1 MRNSRK
7 ILIGM
12 LAAAG
17 LAAAGSLVYADP
29 PGGYG
34 AGYGPCASGAGGP
47 GAGGGG
53 YGPGM
58 MGYGGGHHG
67 GYGPGMGGGGPR
79 GGHGQGMM
87 GGGPRAGFGPGACG
101 QGGPGSAACD
111 GSGPGRG
118 AGATPAERSEA
129 RLSFLKNE
137 LKITEDQEAAWD
149 AYAKQAKTR
158 AETMQAFHAQG
169 PITAE
174 TPAERIEQHAARM
187 KLRAD
192 QEQAMSVAV
201 KDLFAVLTPEQKTI
215 ANRYFG
221 GMRVGQAGPRGHG
234 RGRWN

>member
-7 ILIGM
+7 VLIGM
-12 LAAAG
+12 LAVAG
-17 LAAAGSLVYADP
+17 LVAAGSVVYADP
-29 PGGYG
+29 PGGFG
-34 AGYGPCASGAGGP
+34 AGYGPCAFGASGP
-47 GAGGGG
+47 GAGGG

-58 MGYGGGHHG
+58 MGYGGGHWG
-67 GYGPGMGGGGPR
+67 GYGPGMGHGGGPRGSYGPGMGHGGGPR
-79 GGHGQGMM
+79 GGYGPGMM
-87 GGGPRAGFGPGACG
+87 GGGPRGGFGPGAG
-101 QGGPGSAACD
+101 Y
-111 GSGPGRG
+111 G
-118 AGATPAERSEA
+118 AGPTERAEA

-137 LKITEDQEAAWD
+137 LKITANQEAAWD
-149 AYAKQAKTR
+149 AYAQQAKTR

-192 QEQAMSVAV
+192 QEQAMSGAV

-215 ANRYFG
+215 ANQYFG
-221 GMRVGQAGPRGHG
+221 GTRIGQAGPRGYG

>member
-1 MRNSRK
+1 MKSTRK

-17 LAAAGSLVYADP
+17 LAAGSAVFADP
-29 PGGYG
+29 PGGFG
-34 AGYGPCASGAGGP
+34 GGPCAFGAGGP
-47 GAGGGG
+47 GGGYGPGMMGYGGRGGG

-58 MGYGGGHHG
+58 MGYGGG
-67 GYGPGMGGGGPR
+67 YGPGMMGYGGGPR
-79 GGHGQGMM
+79 GGY
-87 GGGPRAGFGPGACG
+87 GPGACG

-111 GSGPGRG
+111 GTGPGA
-118 AGATPAERSEA
+118 AGVGPVERVDA
-129 RLSFLKNE
+129 RLAFLKNE
-137 LKITEDQEAAWD
+137 LKITSEQEAAWNG
-149 AYAKQAKTR
+149 YAQQAKTR
-158 AETMQAFHAQG
+158 AETMAAFHAQG
-169 PITAE
+169 PIAAE

-215 ANRYFG
+215 ANQYFG
-221 GMRVGQAGPRGHG
+221 GTRLGRAGPRGYG

>member
-1 MRNSRK
+1 MKNSRK
-7 ILIGM
+7 ILIAM

-17 LAAAGSLVYADP
+17 LTAAGSVVYADP
-29 PGGYG
+29 PGGFG

-58 MGYGGGHHG
+58 MGYGGGHRG
-67 GYGPGMGGGGPR
+67 GYGPGMMGGGGPR
-79 GGHGQGMM
+79 GGYGPGMM
-87 GGGPRAGFGPGACG
+87 GGGPRGGYGPGA
-101 QGGPGSAACD
+101 A
-111 GSGPGRG
+111 G
-118 AGATPAERSEA
+118 AGPTERSEA

-137 LKITEDQEAAWD
+137 LKITEAQEAAWD
-149 AYAKQAKTR
+149 AYAKQVKTR

-169 PITAE
+169 PIAAE
-174 TPAERIEQHAARM
+174 SPAERIEQHAARM

-215 ANRYFG
+215 ANQYFG
-221 GMRVGQAGPRGHG
+221 GTRVGQAGGRGYG

>member
-17 LAAAGSLVYADP
+17 LAAAGSVVYADP
-29 PGGYG
+29 PGGFG
-34 AGYGPCASGAGGP
+34 AGYGPCAFGAGGP
-47 GAGGGG
+47 GAGGGF
-53 YGPGM
+53 GPGM

-67 GYGPGMGGGGPR
+67 GYGPGMGYGGGPR
-79 GGHGQGMM
+79 GGYGPGMM
-87 GGGPRAGFGPGACG
+87 GGGPRGGYGPGAG
-101 QGGPGSAACD
+101 Y
-111 GSGPGRG
+111 G
-118 AGATPAERSEA
+118 AGPTERADA

-137 LKITEDQEAAWD
+137 LKITADQEAAWD
-149 AYAKQAKTR
+149 TYVKQVKTR

-169 PITAE
+169 PIAAE
-174 TPAERIEQHAARM
+174 SPAERIEQHAARM

-201 KDLFAVLTPEQKTI
+201 KDLFAVLTPEQKTV
-215 ANRYFG
+215 ANQYFG
-221 GMRVGQAGPRGHG
+221 GTRVGQAGGRGWG

>member
-1 MRNSRK
+1 MKNSRK

-17 LAAAGSLVYADP
+17 LAAAGSVVYADP
-29 PGGYG
+29 PGGFG
-34 AGYGPCASGAGGP
+34 AGFGPCAFGAGGP
-47 GAGGGG
+47 GAGGG

-67 GYGPGMGGGGPR
+67 GYGPGMGYGGGPR
-79 GGHGQGMM
+79 GGYGPGMM
-87 GGGPRAGFGPGACG
+87 GGGPRGGYGPGA
-101 QGGPGSAACD
+101 AY
-111 GSGPGRG
+111 G
-118 AGATPAERSEA
+118 AGPTDRAEA

-137 LKITEDQEAAWD
+137 LKITADQEAAWD
-149 AYAKQAKTR
+149 AYAKQVKTR

-174 TPAERIEQHAARM
+174 TPAERIEQHASRM

-192 QEQAMSVAV
+192 QEQAMGGVV

-215 ANRYFG
+215 ANQYFG
-221 GMRVGQAGPRGHG
+221 GTRIGQAGPRGYG